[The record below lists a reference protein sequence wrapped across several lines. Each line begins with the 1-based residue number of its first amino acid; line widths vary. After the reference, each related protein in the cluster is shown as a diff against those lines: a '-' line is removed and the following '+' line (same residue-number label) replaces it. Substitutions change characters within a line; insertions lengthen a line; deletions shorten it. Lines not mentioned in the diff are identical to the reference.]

1 MAAVKYLSAILAF
14 IQFFLV
20 EFNFKSFN
28 TDVDYGGEP
37 KPQVEVSRWLTVIEN
52 GASDYVIVLGE
63 QASPSETTAANELQS
78 ALEQAGSVKLPIVS
92 DAAAPVPHEI
102 IVGKTSREDGGG
114 YAIDRAAL
122 GDEGFRLLTAGEKIV
137 IAGGQARG
145 TLYGVYTFLEEQL
158 GFRWFTDTLTVVPDL
173 HNMRVNADL
182 DDTQKPYFDFRCV
195 GWSGSV
201 AWRVKHKYNYVNQ
214 AQFGYGQYYAAFC
227 HTMPKLVPDTLFETH
242 PEYFAYREDTGGR
255 TTAHV
260 CLSSPGA
267 LAVAIENARAVINA
281 AKAAGTPVTLMGVG
295 QKDNMEECQCA
306 ECTAFNLEHGSP
318 SATLVAFTNAV
329 AGALAEEF
337 PEVKFV
343 FLAYQQTRTPP
354 VGITCSANVIPFL
367 CSIECCFCHPL
378 GQCGAEDNKD
388 ESFLYRFSDHES
400 RFAADLEG
408 WDAIAGEIHYYDYT
422 VNFLNTQQFY
432 ANLATFSPN
441 FQYLL
446 DHGVTGLYESGGTYY
461 GKSGEFGELRAYLI
475 LKLMW
480 DPYCDVEY
488 HMDEF
493 LKAYYGEEAAKY
505 IKEYIDYATA
515 KITATDHIFCFD
527 WHYQIGYF
535 TMKEIN
541 RFDTLFDKAE
551 ASAEDAVKLERIERS
566 RLQLRYYKANLLME
580 EFSFFNLSR
589 AKANEELYDDFVRL
603 GIQSVTAFSPEL
615 KPKAEIDFYLS
626 RPIDWR

>member
-1 MAAVKYLSAILAF
+1 MVPVKFIAAVLAF

-37 KPQVEVSRWLTVIEN
+37 HTQAEVSRWLTLIE
-52 GASDYVIVLGE
+52 GGTSDYVIVLGE
-63 QASPSETTAANELQS
+63 EASVSETTAAGELQNS
-78 ALEQAGSVKLPIVS
+78 LEQVSGVTLPIVS
-92 DAAAPVPHEI
+92 DFIAPVPHEI
-102 IVGKTSREDGGG
+102 IVGKTNREDGGG
-114 YAIDRAAL
+114 YIIDRADL
-122 GDEGFRLLTAGEKIV
+122 GDEGFRLLAVGEKIV
-137 IAGGQARG
+137 IAGGQQRG
-145 TLYGVYTFLEEQL
+145 TMYGVYTFLEEQL
-158 GFRWFTDTLTVVPDL
+158 GFRWFTDTLTVVPESTTV
-173 HNMRVNADL
+173 RVNAEL
-182 DDTQKPYFDFRCV
+182 DDTQKPYFNFRCV

-214 AQFGYGQYYAAFC
+214 EQYGYGQYYASFC

-242 PEYFAYREDTGGR
+242 PEYFAYREDIGGR

-260 CLSSPGA
+260 CLTNPGA
-267 LAVAIENARAVINA
+267 LAAAIGNARDVINA

-295 QKDNMEECQCA
+295 QKDNLEECQCA
-306 ECTAFNLEHGSP
+306 ECTAFNNTHNSP
-318 SATLVAFTNAV
+318 AATLVAFSNAI
-329 AGALAEEF
+329 AGEF

-354 VGITCSANVIPFL
+354 AGLLCADNVIPFL
-367 CSIECCFCHPL
+367 CSIESCFCHPL
-378 GQCGAEDNKD
+378 NECGHEDLQE
-388 ESFLYRFSDHES
+388 ESFVHRFTPQES

-488 HMDEF
+488 HMMDF
-493 LKAYYGEEAAKY
+493 MKAYYGEAAAGY

-515 KITATDHIFCFD
+515 KITATDHIYCFD

-541 RFDTLFDKAE
+541 LFDSLFDKAE
-551 ASAEDAVKLERIERS
+551 AAAEDPVKFERIERS
-566 RLQLRYYKANLLME
+566 RLQLRYYKANLFME

-589 AKANEELYDDFVRL
+589 AAENEKLYDDFVRL
-603 GIQSVTAFSPEL
+603 GIGSVTAFASEL
-615 KPKAEIDFYLS
+615 KPKAEIDFFLT